1 MGKLPRFLFYRS
13 IGKRTSVIS
22 VAIDVRKLV
31 YKFIKFITSLI
42 IISFSSGFDSAIIN
56 VMATNVPSLNRLAL
70 FKNKTLFLSKN
81 SKKRDAAIL

>member
-1 MGKLPRFLFYRS
+1 MQFAVQPDKLGKLLFVHL
-13 IGKRTSVIS
+13 KLH
-22 VAIDVRKLV
+22 RKLV
-31 YKFIKFITSLI
+31 YKFITSLI

>member
-1 MGKLPRFLFYRS
+1 MGNCPDSFFLEALGNALPSFLLPLV
-13 IGKRTSVIS
+13 K
-22 VAIDVRKLV
+22 KLV
-31 YKFIKFITSLI
+31 YKFITSLI

>member
-1 MGKLPRFLFYRS
+1 MGNCPDSFFIEALGNALPSFLLPLL
-13 IGKRTSVIS
+13 
-22 VAIDVRKLV
+22 RKLV
-31 YKFIKFITSLI
+31 YKFITSLI
-42 IISFSSGFDSAIIN
+42 ISGFDSAIIN